1 MILNSNLPFKMPNN
15 TDVIMC
21 KHGNEASRV
30 SDTQSNIHSLNASAD
45 VDIIQ
50 AAIEARLTELVP
62 SDKTWPV
69 RLHEAQRHALL
80 SPGKRFRPLLCVLI
94 THGASNDPILRKASI
109 DVGCVAE
116 MVHAASLILDD
127 LPCMDNAALRRNQP
141 TTHLAFDESTA
152 ILSATALLN
161 RAFGVLSRLHN
172 IIPET
177 RVALV
182 DLLSYSVGST
192 GLIAGQM
199 ADLANH
205 SPDNNLQDV
214 ERLNYLKTGALFE
227 YAIYSAAILTNLSV
241 GQKEELKDFSYHLGL
256 AFQLLDDLKDVQMKE
271 VEAEKSVGRDI
282 GKTTILALLGTKN
295 SKKTLLSY
303 LDSAKSS
310 LQKAGLQNATALDAL
325 IERQFA
331 FLNQV

>member
-1 MILNSNLPFKMPNN
+1 M
-15 TDVIMC
+15 
-21 KHGNEASRV
+21 